1 MEDDI
6 DNEEKLFNEF
16 VNLRKYSSN
25 LAKLHSRLM
34 ANNFTC
40 NDWKKERKKINLVMK
55 NYSTSLEKVEQ
66 FISSVKG
73 DNSKS
78 KEQTKKI
85 TENLRNIK
93 KECEPKYKEMEA
105 KIENFKIMNKG
116 GDDDE
121 EEEEESK
128 VIKDS
133 IDIRI
138 ENEKEVLENKE
149 ESLIAN
155 EKKEE
160 KNEEKKVER
169 SDNKKT
175 FLGIQCTRKKII
187 ATILIVIIIILVV
200 VTIIVVCKIY
210 A

>member
-16 VNLRKYSSN
+16 VNLRKYSST

-34 ANNFTC
+34 TNNFTF
-40 NDWKKERKKINLVMK
+40 NDWKKERKKINLDMK

-78 KEQTKKI
+78 KEEIKKI
-85 TENLRNIK
+85 TENLRSIK
-93 KECEPKYKEMEA
+93 KECDPKYKEMEA
-105 KIENFKIMNKG
+105 KIENFKIMNKVDD
-116 GDDDE
+116 DDDE

-133 IDIRI
+133 IDIRR

-149 ESLIAN
+149 EPLIAN

-187 ATILIVIIIILVV
+187 AT
-200 VTIIVVCKIY
+200 KISRLR
-210 A
+210 